1 MSQRSAEQSLYEK
14 STVKVQGNSSIQ
26 PVTNI
31 TLAELSSTNP
41 TGTPNSNTE
50 RMATNVQTAL
60 SEQGNPP
67 PYKDCLPCKLTGAA
81 AFTGIGGYALNE
93 ARKIRRIPS
102 KQGTAVGF
110 GVTGVLFIS
119 AGLYRLII

>member
-1 MSQRSAEQSLYEK
+1 MSERSAEQSLYEK

-110 GVTGVLFIS
+110 GVTGVCK
-119 AGLYRLII
+119 

>member
-1 MSQRSAEQSLYEK
+1 MSERSAEKTLYEK
-14 STVKVQGNSSIQ
+14 STVKVQGNNSTQ

-31 TLAELSSTNP
+31 TLAEMSSGGP
-41 TGTPNSNTE
+41 IGTPNSNTE
-50 RMATNVQTAL
+50 RFATNVQAAM
-60 SEQGNPP
+60 SEKENQPA
-67 PYKDCLPCKLTGAA
+67 YKDCLPCKLTGAA

-93 ARKIRRIPS
+93 ARKIHRIPS
-102 KQGTAVGF
+102 KQGTAIGF